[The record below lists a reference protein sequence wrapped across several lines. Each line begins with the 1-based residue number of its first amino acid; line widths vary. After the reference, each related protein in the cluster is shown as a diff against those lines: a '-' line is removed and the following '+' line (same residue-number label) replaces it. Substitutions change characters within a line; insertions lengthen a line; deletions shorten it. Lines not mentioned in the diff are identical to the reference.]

1 MQPAPVLQAAIASDS
16 ATGFK
21 QAQVNLIQSLEEFL
35 EEVKKAP
42 ADEAAKLQTM
52 TIFANSLLQAMKTQ
66 S

>member
-1 MQPAPVLQAAIASDS
+1 VLQAAIASDS

>member
-1 MQPAPVLQAAIASDS
+1 MLQAAIASDS